1 MLGNVYLSMTRGQ
14 EAFSIDFAQSSDTL
28 NLKDVNQDGLIVI
41 NPNSEELQA
50 HNDFILNLKIK
61 NQ

>member
-1 MLGNVYLSMTRGQ
+1 MTRGQ